1 MASEWV
7 GKMLYREGV
16 LRAPWRI
23 LFFFVFLFII
33 LVPGQY
39 VVSVLPRHP
48 LEWGSRIA
56 TLLAALLAGSI
67 SLYQF
72 DRRRPSALGFAL
84 HRSAL
89 REIASGFAIGLS
101 LAVAL
106 AALLFLTGTLRLAA
120 DGGAAEDWLWFLIW
134 TLAYFALSAAL
145 EEALFRGYPFQVL
158 TGAVGPLPAVVLS
171 AGTFAF
177 LHAFNPGVT
186 PLALVNAFLAGVLLC
201 IAYLRTR
208 SLWFSTALHLAW
220 NWVIASVLDLP
231 ISGLLF
237 DAPMYTGVMSG
248 DEMLTGGVFGPE
260 AGILATLVLIAGAIV
275 LARTGAI
282 RESEG
287 VLSSRPLADQR
298 TG

>member
-7 GKMLYREGV
+7 GRVLYREGV

-23 LFFFVFLFII
+23 LFFFLFLFII
-33 LVPGQY
+33 SVPGQY

-48 LEWGSRIA
+48 LEWGSRLA
-56 TLLAALLAGSI
+56 TLLAAILAGSI

-72 DRRRPSALGFAL
+72 DRRRPAALGFAL

-101 LAVAL
+101 LALAL
-106 AALLFLTGTLRLAA
+106 GALLFLSGALRLAGDA
-120 DGGAAEDWLWFLIW
+120 GSAEAWLWFLVW
-134 TLAYFALSAAL
+134 TLTYFALSAAL

-158 TGAVGPLPAVVLS
+158 TGAIGPVPAVILS

-177 LHAFNPGVT
+177 LHAFNPGIT

-231 ISGLLF
+231 ISGLFF
-237 DAPMYTGVMSG
+237 DAPMYTGVMRG
-248 DEMLTGGVFGPE
+248 DRLLTGGTFGPE
-260 AGILATLVLIAGAIV
+260 ASILATVVLGAGAV
-275 LARTGAI
+275 ALARTGAI

-287 VLSSRPLADQR
+287 VLTSRPLADQR
-298 TG
+298 VD